1 VPILHGRASV
11 WFEDGGILEE
21 AIRHAIAAADYER
34 AGMLVAR
41 HWFGYVLVGQMAT
54 VERW

>member
-1 VPILHGRASV
+1 MPILHSQASV
-11 WFEDGGILEE
+11 WFEDGGFFEE
-21 AIRHAIAAADYER
+21 AIQHAIAAADYER